1 MYTSTKGR
9 LAKHIDFILIDIVC
23 MEISFIL
30 AYFIRHGS
38 FELFDNKSYRSAL
51 IVLVALNIIT
61 CYIFNSMQDVL
72 KRSKQLEFYAT
83 IKQVLL
89 TDILLIIYL
98 FLSKTSDDIS
108 RNVIIIFAPI
118 YLVLSYIVRLIYK
131 SILKKFIKNKTNRQL
146 IIITIKD
153 RAESIINRI
162 ESSISDIK
170 IKGLIILDDSEVK
183 EVNGINVVSTKEKLF
198 DYLKTEYVDEI
209 FISIGNYKDDD
220 LIKKLSLTGIVL
232 HIEYEGIEDI
242 AFANNKLQ
250 VNSLADMVVITSSIN
265 TINPLQLIVKRLMDI
280 ILSIIGTI
288 ITIILSVIIGPM
300 IYFKS
305 KGPIFFVQDRVGKNG
320 KVFKMI
326 KFRSMYM
333 DAEER
338 KNLNQ

>member
-23 MEISFIL
+23 MEVSFIL

-118 YLVLSYIVRLIYK
+118 YLVLSY
-131 SILKKFIKNKTNRQL
+131 
-146 IIITIKD
+146 
-153 RAESIINRI
+153 
-162 ESSISDIK
+162 
-170 IKGLIILDDSEVK
+170 
-183 EVNGINVVSTKEKLF
+183 
-198 DYLKTEYVDEI
+198 
-209 FISIGNYKDDD
+209 
-220 LIKKLSLTGIVL
+220 
-232 HIEYEGIEDI
+232 
-242 AFANNKLQ
+242 
-250 VNSLADMVVITSSIN
+250 
-265 TINPLQLIVKRLMDI
+265 
-280 ILSIIGTI
+280 
-288 ITIILSVIIGPM
+288 
-300 IYFKS
+300 
-305 KGPIFFVQDRVGKNG
+305 
-320 KVFKMI
+320 
-326 KFRSMYM
+326 MY
-333 DAEER
+333 
-338 KNLNQ
+338 QFQ